1 MNRVAAAVLAAVIG
15 GCGSLPTTSEDVA
28 FLEIRPP
35 ATLIVDVGDTLH
47 FGARALDKAGNP
59 VDVTVH
65 WRTPDTTIS
74 VGDTTGLVVGIT
86 EGPGRLQAYVGDDEL
101 VSDLITV
108 TVHAAAASARPS
120 ARPSAAVR

>member
-1 MNRVAAAVLAAVIG
+1 VNRVAAAVLAAVIG

-74 VGDTTGLVVGIT
+74 VGDTTGLVVGLA
-86 EGPGRLQAYVGDDEL
+86 EGTGRLQAYIGDDEL
-101 VSDLITV
+101 VSDLITI
-108 TVHAAAASARPS
+108 TVNPAATSAGRSARPS
-120 ARPSAAVR
+120 TAVR

>member
-1 MNRVAAAVLAAVIG
+1 VNRVAAAVLAAVIG

-35 ATLIVDVGDTLH
+35 AILVVDVGDTLQ
-47 FGARALDKAGNP
+47 FSARPLDKAGNP

-74 VGDTTGLVVGIT
+74 VGDTTGLVVGISA
-86 EGPGRLQAYVGDDEL
+86 GPGRVQAYVGQDEL

-108 TVHAAAASARPS
+108 TVKVPAATVAPR
-120 ARPSAAVR
+120 